1 MNNVTNNK
9 LFQLYICTYC
19 KKNLP
24 FVNFTFFVIDVLLYC
39 SPNVALFQV
48 SGQVIEVKTPLTH
61 RDHSNLL
68 SQMDKLHN
76 PVFKIRRCFLYQNQ
90 YFQLD
95 IYKEP
100 CHQRCKVFSDDNGR
114 LLIE

>member
-1 MNNVTNNK
+1 M
-9 LFQLYICTYC
+9 
-19 KKNLP
+19 
-24 FVNFTFFVIDVLLYC
+24 
-39 SPNVALFQV
+39 QV

-76 PVFKIRRCFLYQNQ
+76 PVFKVRRCFLYQNQ

-95 IYKEP
+95 IYREP
-100 CHQRCKVFSDDNGR
+100 CHQRCKVRRKEKPRNLSS
-114 LLIE
+114 E